1 MSNMARA
8 LCAAAAM
15 ANGASALSPQQA
27 AARKLPLQMLCD
39 MANAVLDKE
48 TGEMLEYRQLLRS
61 PKYNAPWS
69 LSAANE
75 FGRLAQG
82 VGGRVNG
89 TNTIFFISH
98 SEVPKDRKGDATY
111 GRFVCNERPQKEE
124 VNRTRLTVGGNRIN
138 YPGEVATPTADLLL
152 VKVMFNSVISTENAK
167 FMTMDIKNFYL
178 NTPLPRFEYVKLK
191 MTDIPTEI
199 VEEYNLKEKVTPDG
213 SVYVEIRRGMYGL
226 PQAGLLAQELL
237 EERLKKHGY
246 SQSKLVHGLWTHKW
260 RPIQFTLVVD
270 DFGVKY
276 VGKEHAE
283 HLLGV
288 LKEHYEVD
296 TDWEGKKYV
305 GITLDWDYE
314 RREVHLSMPGYV
326 GKALTQFGH
335 EKPAR
340 RQDAPAPY
348 NPPNYGAKQQ
358 FADGPDSSPPLSKEG
373 KKFIQRV
380 NGKFLFLG
388 RAIDST
394 LLVALSTL
402 ASQQATPTEQTK
414 ARAKWLL
421 DYVASQ
427 EEAVVTFRASK
438 MILAVHSDAS
448 YLCESG
454 ARSRA
459 GGHFFMTNDSKN
471 MDNNGAVLTVAQIIK
486 AVMSSAAEA
495 ELGALYINAR
505 EAVHIRTILEELG
518 HPQPPTPVQTDN
530 ATAEGV
536 VNGKV
541 IPKRTKAMDMRF
553 HWLRDRSVSQ
563 GQFSFFWRP
572 GPTNRGDYHT
582 KQHAPSHH
590 RNVRPEYLT
599 PMSVVRAFRERL
611 AKAKANSGNQS
622 NGEVSARVC

>member
-1 MSNMARA
+1 
-8 LCAAAAM
+8 M

-98 SEVPKDRKGDATY
+98 SEVPKDRRGDATY

-358 FADGPDSSPPLSKEG
+358 FADGPDSSPPPLERGEEIHSTCQWKILVFGEGNRQHAARGAEHIGVATSNANGADKGEGEMAARLCRLPGGGRRHVPRQQNDSGGAQRRQLSVREWGSQPRWGALLHDERQQKYGQQRSSSHRCPNNQGGDVVSGGGGAGRAVYQRARGRAHPHDPRGIRASPAAHTSADGQRHGGRRCQREG
-373 KKFIQRV
+373 NPQAHESYGYEVPLATRPLGEPGPV
-380 NGKFLFLG
+380 QLFL
-388 RAIDST
+388 A
-394 LLVALSTL
+394 
-402 ASQQATPTEQTK
+402 
-414 ARAKWLL
+414 ARANEQGGLPHE
-421 DYVASQ
+421 ATCTEPSSQ
-427 EEAVVTFRASK
+427 
-438 MILAVHSDAS
+438 
-448 YLCESG
+448 
-454 ARSRA
+454 
-459 GGHFFMTNDSKN
+459 
-471 MDNNGAVLTVAQIIK
+471 
-486 AVMSSAAEA
+486 
-495 ELGALYINAR
+495 R
-505 EAVHIRTILEELG
+505 EARISHAHVSRQGVSGKIG
-518 HPQPPTPVQTDN
+518 KG
-530 ATAEGV
+530 EG
-536 VNGKV
+536 
-541 IPKRTKAMDMRF
+541 
-553 HWLRDRSVSQ
+553 
-563 GQFSFFWRP
+563 
-572 GPTNRGDYHT
+572 
-582 KQHAPSHH
+582 
-590 RNVRPEYLT
+590 
-599 PMSVVRAFRERL
+599 
-611 AKAKANSGNQS
+611 
-622 NGEVSARVC
+622 